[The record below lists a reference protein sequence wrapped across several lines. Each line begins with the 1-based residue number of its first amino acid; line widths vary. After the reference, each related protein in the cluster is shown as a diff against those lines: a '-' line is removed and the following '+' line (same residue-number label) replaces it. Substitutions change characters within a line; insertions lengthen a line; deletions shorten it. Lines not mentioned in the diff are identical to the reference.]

1 MVHSDSKETR
11 SAEDLGELIKA
22 LEEAVGQVGHEIKNP
37 LAIIYGNAQYMLAC
51 ADSLDADLR
60 ETVEDIEEA
69 SHRLDTSLKK
79 LTELVNALDPEEN
92 LDNVLAHLRQLKE
105 A

>member
-1 MVHSDSKETR
+1 MVQSDRKESHTT
-11 SAEDLGELIKA
+11 EGLGELIKA

-60 ETVEDIEEA
+60 ETVEDIEQA
-69 SHRLDTSLKK
+69 SHRLDISLKK

-92 LDNVLAHLRQLKE
+92 LESVLTHLRQLKE